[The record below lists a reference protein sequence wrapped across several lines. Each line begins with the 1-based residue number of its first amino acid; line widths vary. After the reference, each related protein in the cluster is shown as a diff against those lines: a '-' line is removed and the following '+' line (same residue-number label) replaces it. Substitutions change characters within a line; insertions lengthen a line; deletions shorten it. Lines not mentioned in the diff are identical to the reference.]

1 MLKMENCKM
10 RFESL
15 PSLRGDVNEVD
26 RGELLTLKIKNLEL
40 KMKSTP
46 PSGKPDTS
54 PQSREGLR
62 KVCVALLQG
71 SEGLRKVCVALPQG
85 RGGLESL
92 PSLRGDVNE
101 VDRGELLTSEI
112 KNLEL
117 KMKSTPPPLR
127 GTSPQSREGLKIK
140 YY

>member
-101 VDRGELLTSEI
+101 VDRGELL
-112 KNLEL
+112 KNIIN
-117 KMKSTPPPLR
+117 KK
-127 GTSPQSREGLKIK
+127 
-140 YY
+140 